1 MVEGCLARALHWV
14 EEGEQ
19 DSNCQG
25 EEDSFRRLSSHHCS
39 SWAPP
44 LWALLVVSLEVEV
57 NSEVLIHS
65 CICTYSVPSTYSVP
79 ICSLTNISVMV
90 KLTPILRPNILIM

>member
-1 MVEGCLARALHWV
+1 MVGGCLARALHWV
-14 EEGEQ
+14 EEGER

-39 SWAPP
+39 SQALLHM
-44 LWALLVVSLEVEV
+44 LWALLVSLEVEV
-57 NSEVLIHS
+57 CSEVLIRS

-79 ICSLTNISVMV
+79 ICSPMSVMG
-90 KLTPILRPNILIM
+90 KLAPHTQA